1 MATSTETAV
10 EGLTRLF
17 TSFELRGR
25 PVRNRI
31 MQLATTNNLDD
42 AGRIGPDLIEFYAT
56 RARHGVG
63 IVVTEGLGAH
73 RTAQGDRET
82 SLGRSRVAAFDPG
95 LRDELAELA
104 RAVKDAGALIIGQIF
119 HGGRQHHANRIPML
133 WGPSDEPCPHSG
145 GIPHA
150 MTREEIASAVHG
162 FAVAAEVLVD
172 AGFDG
177 VEIHGAQGHLIQEF
191 MSAYSNRRT
200 DEYGGELGNRMRF
213 PLEVGRAV
221 RAAIG
226 DGPVVGYRIAGNE
239 LSPGGIDKDESARIG
254 LALVD
259 GMDLDYLSVSMG
271 NFNSIEIHTPDRH
284 HEPGQFLD
292 HSEAIRSAVGGRVH
306 VVGCGRVLTPSQAE
320 QVLADGQAD
329 VVGLCRPLLA
339 DERWAEKAAAGR
351 EDRIRVCIS
360 CNQCWGSIIDERR
373 VLCIQNPV
381 TGNERELGGDIPL
394 AEEKKR
400 VVVVGGGPAGMEAA
414 RVAAAR
420 GHDVILFERSD
431 HLGGSVAVAATIPGH
446 GDIDNVRGYLA
457 DEITALGVEVRLKQ
471 DVKPEW
477 VIDEMPDAVVVAT
490 GSVPSPHYLGAP
502 VEFPVLTSM
511 EVVRD
516 RVPTGRRAVLFDED
530 GYYQA
535 AEVAEFIARSGTQ
548 LTVVTRFWEFAREIP
563 AVSKVTTLR
572 ALDELGVEIVPVTW
586 FSRVEGR
593 SVVLAHYLTGR
604 ERTIPDVDTIVHIGR
619 ADVQNGLHSSLEG
632 KVPQLYLVG
641 DAYQPRR
648 IHDAV
653 MEGHRVGRAI

>member
-1 MATSTETAV
+1 MPF
-10 EGLTRLF
+10 LRLF
-17 TSFELRGR
+17 EPIQLRGR
-25 PVRNRI
+25 EARNRV

-42 AGRIGPDLIEFYAT
+42 EGRIGPDLVEFYAT

-73 RTAQGDRET
+73 HSAHGGRET

-95 LRDELAELA
+95 LRDELAVLA
-104 RAVKDAGALIIGQIF
+104 EAVRAEGALIIGQIF

-133 WGPSDEPCPHSG
+133 WGPSAEPCPHSG
-145 GIPHA
+145 GIPHE
-150 MTREEIASAVHG
+150 MTHEEIESAIEG
-162 FAVAAEVLVD
+162 FATAAEVLVD

-191 MSAYSNRRT
+191 MSGYSNLRT
-200 DEYGGELGNRMRF
+200 DEYGGSLENRMRF
-213 PLEVGRAV
+213 PLEVGHAVRRAV
-221 RAAIG
+221 G
-226 DGPVVGYRIAGNE
+226 DGPIVGYRIAGSE
-239 LSPGGIDKDESARIG
+239 LSENGIDREGSSEIAV
-254 LALVD
+254 ALVE

-284 HEPGQFLD
+284 HEPGEFID
-292 HSEAIRSAVGGRVH
+292 YAGSIREAVAGRVPII
-306 VVGCGRVLTPSQAE
+306 GCGRILTPSQAE
-320 QVLADGQAD
+320 DVIAKGHADM
-329 VVGLCRPLLA
+329 VGLCRPLLA
-339 DERWAEKAAAGR
+339 DERWVEKAKADLEA
-351 EDRIRVCIS
+351 RIRVCIS

-373 VLCIQNPV
+373 ILCIQNAV
-381 TGNERELGGDIPL
+381 TGNEREFGGDIPI
-394 AEEKKR
+394 AGEHKR
-400 VVVVGGGPAGMEAA
+400 VVIVGGGPSGMEAA

-446 GDIDNVRGYLA
+446 GDIDNVRGFLA
-457 DEITALGVEVRLKQ
+457 DEVAANGVEVRLKQ
-471 DVKPEW
+471 DVKLQW
-477 VIDEMPDAVVVAT
+477 VLDELPDAVVIAT
-490 GSVPSPHYLGAP
+490 GSTPRNDLLGAP
-502 VEFPVLTSM
+502 VDFPVLTSID
-511 EVVRD
+511 VVRD
-516 RVPTGRRAVLFDED
+516 RVPTGGRTVLFDED
-530 GYYQA
+530 GYYQG
-535 AEVAEFIARSGTQ
+535 AEVAEMIARSGTE

-563 AVSKVTTLR
+563 ATSKVTTMR

-604 ERTIPDVDTIVHIGR
+604 ERIIENVDSIVHVGR
-619 ADVQNGLHSSLEG
+619 ADAEDGLYRELKG
-632 KVPQLYLVG
+632 LVPELYLVG